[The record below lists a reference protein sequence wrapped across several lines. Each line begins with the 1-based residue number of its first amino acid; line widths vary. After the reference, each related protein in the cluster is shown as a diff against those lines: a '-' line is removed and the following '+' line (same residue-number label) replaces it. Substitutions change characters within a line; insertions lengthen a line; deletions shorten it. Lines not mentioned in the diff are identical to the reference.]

1 MSAAEPKPEVLP
13 VFGPSSLSPTRIFL
27 SLVIL
32 LGFLLVARFSPSR
45 TRSAH
50 KVALKARRSGART
63 VLLVGPLASGKTSLF
78 SKLVYGHAPQTHTS
92 MKENEAVVKA
102 KWGEG
107 GSSAH
112 ELVDDQEEK
121 EGLLDAD
128 TDQTRASPLPT
139 PLHLV
144 DLPGHARLRTRA
156 LAQYLPAAD
165 GVVFAV
171 DGQGGLTG
179 KNVRDAGEHFHILL
193 SLLSLLSTSSNKPAP
208 PVLVL
213 LTKADLAPSTSTT
226 STSNTSSPS
235 SPAASTASSH
245 LALDRARQLLL
256 RELERRRLASSG
268 AGSASALKGASG
280 APLSAGARLDGLDAI
295 PSGAPSSSKGPW
307 AALLGALGLASST
320 SATGG
325 IGALDTSSSSGG
337 AGAGGAGGGLPSDE
351 SEALAL
357 AADDVFAFEGSA
369 TWDKLERA
377 VGVELRWAVASVRG
391 GAAGKGKGGKEGKG
405 VDEVWEWVEAL

>member
-1 MSAAEPKPEVLP
+1 MASAELKPEVLP
-13 VFGPSSLSPTRIFL
+13 VFGPSALSPTRLFASFTVL
-27 SLVIL
+27 LV
-32 LGFLLVARFSPSR
+32 FLLVACFSPR
-45 TRSAH
+45 TTRSAH

-63 VLLVGPLASGKTSLF
+63 VLLAGPLASGKTSLF

-102 KWGEG
+102 KWSE
-107 GSSAH
+107 GSSAAH
-112 ELVDDQEEK
+112 ELLDDKSE
-121 EGLLDAD
+121 EGLLEDEN
-128 TDQTRASPLPT
+128 QTRAVPLST

-213 LTKADLAPSTSTT
+213 LTKADLVPSTSSSSS
-226 STSNTSSPS
+226 STPSSPS
-235 SPAASTASSH
+235 STAPSNV
-245 LALDRARQLLL
+245 ALDRAKQLLL

-295 PSGAPSSSKGPW
+295 PSGGSGSSSSGKGAW
-307 AALLGALGLASST
+307 AALLGALGLGSAT

-325 IGALDTSSSSGG
+325 IGALEPSS
-337 AGAGGAGGGLPSDE
+337 GAGGAGGGAGGLPSDE

-357 AADDVFAFEGSA
+357 AADDVFAFEGTA

-391 GAAGKGKGGKEGKG
+391 GAGEGKAKGGKGGKGIE
-405 VDEVWEWVEAL
+405 EVWEWVEGL

>member
-1 MSAAEPKPEVLP
+1 MASTEPKAEVLSL
-13 VFGPSSLSPTRIFL
+13 FGPSTLSPTRIFL

-32 LGFLLVARFSPSR
+32 LGFLLVARFSPRS

-50 KVALKARRSGART
+50 KVALKARRSGAGT

-102 KWGEG
+102 KWTE
-107 GSSAH
+107 GSSTAH
-112 ELVDDQEEK
+112 ELVNDKADK
-121 EGLLDAD
+121 EGLLDEGD
-128 TDQTRASPLPT
+128 DQDRAVLLPT

-213 LTKADLAPSTSTT
+213 LTKADLVPSSSSSSST
-226 STSNTSSPS
+226 TSSPS
-235 SPAASTASSH
+235 SPTSTASSQ
-245 LALDRARQLLL
+245 LALDRAKQLLL

-268 AGSASALKGASG
+268 AGSASVLKGASG
-280 APLSAGARLDGLDAI
+280 APLSAGARLDGLEAI
-295 PSGAPSSSKGPW
+295 PSGASSSGASKGPW
-307 AALLGALGLASST
+307 AAFLGALGLASSS

-325 IGALDTSSSSGG
+325 IGALEPSSS
-337 AGAGGAGGGLPSDE
+337 GAGGAAGGAGLPSDE

-357 AADDVFAFEGSA
+357 AADDVFAFEGTA

-377 VGVELRWAVASVRG
+377 VGVELGWAIASVRG
-391 GAAGKGKGGKEGKG
+391 EKGREGKSKGKGVE
-405 VDEVWEWVEAL
+405 EVWEWVEGL